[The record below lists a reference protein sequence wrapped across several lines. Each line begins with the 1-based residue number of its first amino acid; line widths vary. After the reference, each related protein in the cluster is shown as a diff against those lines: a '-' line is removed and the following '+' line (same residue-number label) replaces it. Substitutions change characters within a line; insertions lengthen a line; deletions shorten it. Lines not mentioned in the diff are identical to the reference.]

1 MKIYF
6 YEGKANLIGP
16 RIKEARKALH
26 YSQEDLAIRMQLS
39 NIEISQKVI
48 SRIEKQERFVTDY
61 EPVSYTHLLRHLT
74 GNHID
79 DNHGGNHDHGQDRA
93 VTAMFH
99 LSGHHRFHMFVPS

>member
-16 RIKEARKALH
+16 QVKVARKKRG
-26 YSQEDLAIRMQLS
+26 YSQEDLAIRMQLN

-61 EPVSYTHLLRHLT
+61 ELIIFSRVLNVSLEWLLGLE
-74 GNHID
+74 
-79 DNHGGNHDHGQDRA
+79 
-93 VTAMFH
+93 
-99 LSGHHRFHMFVPS
+99 

>member
-16 RIKEARKALH
+16 QVRAARRKLG
-26 YSQEDLAIRMQLS
+26 YSQEDLAIRMQLN

-61 EPVSYTHLLRHLT
+61 ELITFSRILNVSLEWLL
-74 GNHID
+74 G
-79 DNHGGNHDHGQDRA
+79 
-93 VTAMFH
+93 ME
-99 LSGHHRFHMFVPS
+99 

>member
-16 RIKEARKALH
+16 QVKTARKKCG
-26 YSQEDLAIRMQLS
+26 YSQEDLAIRMQLN

-61 EPVSYTHLLRHLT
+61 ELIVFSRVLNVSLEWLLGLE
-74 GNHID
+74 
-79 DNHGGNHDHGQDRA
+79 
-93 VTAMFH
+93 
-99 LSGHHRFHMFVPS
+99 

>member
-16 RIKEARKALH
+16 QIREARRALH

-61 EPVSYTHLLRHLT
+61 ELLIFSRVLHVSVSWLL
-74 GNHID
+74 GIEE
-79 DNHGGNHDHGQDRA
+79 HDVGADLR
-93 VTAMFH
+93 
-99 LSGHHRFHMFVPS
+99 

>member
-16 RIKEARKALH
+16 RIKKARKVLH
-26 YSQEDLAIRMQLS
+26 YSQEDLAIRMQLN

-61 EPVSYTHLLRHLT
+61 ELLVFSHILHVSVGWLL
-74 GNHID
+74 GISE
-79 DNHGGNHDHGQDRA
+79 QD
-93 VTAMFH
+93 
-99 LSGHHRFHMFVPS
+99 SGDTL

>member
-16 RIKEARKALH
+16 QVKAARKKRS
-26 YSQEDLAIRMQLS
+26 YSQEDLAIRMQLN

-61 EPVSYTHLLRHLT
+61 ELITFARVLHVSLEWLL
-74 GNHID
+74 GIE
-79 DNHGGNHDHGQDRA
+79 
-93 VTAMFH
+93 
-99 LSGHHRFHMFVPS
+99 

>member
-1 MKIYF
+1 M
-6 YEGKANLIGP
+6 IGP

-61 EPVSYTHLLRHLT
+61 ELLVFSRVLHVSVGWLLGIGGADT
-74 GNHID
+74 GT
-79 DNHGGNHDHGQDRA
+79 G
-93 VTAMFH
+93 F
-99 LSGHHRFHMFVPS
+99 